1 MGISS
6 YHADNLKL
14 AKREMFTPKQL
25 AEATVG
31 AFLLDALEWSLAI
44 CVVTSPAGDSDTH
57 SSGQWAG
64 HA

>member
-14 AKREMFTPKQL
+14 AEREMFTPKQL

-31 AFLLDALEWSLAI
+31 AFPGRSGMEPGDLCRNVS
-44 CVVTSPAGDSDTH
+44 AGDSDTY